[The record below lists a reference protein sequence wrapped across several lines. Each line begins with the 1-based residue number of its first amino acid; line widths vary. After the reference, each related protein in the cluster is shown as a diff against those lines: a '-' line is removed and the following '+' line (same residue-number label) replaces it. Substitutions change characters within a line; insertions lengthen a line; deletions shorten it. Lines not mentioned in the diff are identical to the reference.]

1 MPENSP
7 PKVVRHEDFEDV
19 YDLPDPRTYYRALE
33 PLDYRAPAI
42 VSGYLK
48 THGSK
53 IAAQRGKSRLSI
65 LDFCAGYGANGA
77 LLKHALTLKELFA
90 HYGEDA
96 GGDAATQDRLFYAEH
111 RVEGAPFEVAGL
123 DIAATALD
131 YARRCNLIDQG
142 HVVNLIEEPV
152 GDALADFL
160 TRCDVI
166 VESGGIGAILFSC
179 YQRLLDHLSGS
190 ERPWFL
196 ACPRPDWGHG
206 ALWDLFRERGYV
218 VEPVSELIPY
228 RRTMAGEQ
236 EDAMARS
243 RQHGHDPAL
252 HFRDGYYLFP
262 LTLARPREAAEA
274 LPLEDLLYRPEEN

>member
-7 PKVVRHEDFEDV
+7 PKVVRHEDFENV

-48 THGSK
+48 THASR
-53 IAAQRGKSRLSI
+53 IAEQRGKARLSV
-65 LDFCAGYGANGA
+65 LDFCSGYGANGA
-77 LLKHALTLKELFA
+77 LLNHALTLKELFA
-90 HYGEDA
+90 HYSADADGE
-96 GGDAATQDRLFYAEH
+96 AASQDKAFFASR
-111 RVEGAPFEVAGL
+111 RIEGPPFEIAGL
-123 DIAATALD
+123 DIAAAALD
-131 YARRCNLIDQG
+131 YARRCDLIDQG
-142 HVVNLIEEPV
+142 YEVNLIEEPV
-152 GDALADFL
+152 GGALAEFL
-160 TRCDVI
+160 TRCDVV

-179 YQRLLDHLSGS
+179 YQRLLDHLSGPG
-190 ERPWFL
+190 RPWFL
-196 ACPRPDWGHG
+196 ACPRPDWDHG
-206 ALWDLFRERGYV
+206 ALWDLFREKGYV
-218 VEPVSELIPY
+218 VEQVSELIPY
-228 RRTMAGEQ
+228 RRTMAGEH

-274 LPLEDLLYRPEEN
+274 LPVERLLYRPD